1 MPQGPST
8 TPIALTGFRVALG
21 IAWAVLF
28 TVSVHAVQSMGVNA
42 AGAVFI
48 GDFAHPWRAQFN
60 TDFTIHLLLAAA
72 WMIYRSRSW
81 LVGVVCAILA
91 INLGGVFTL
100 AYLLVATFQAKGD
113 FAIVLLGHRASV
125 RA

>member
-1 MPQGPST
+1 MGQGTSNMRFGL
-8 TPIALTGFRVALG
+8 AGFRVALVLG
-21 IAWAVLF
+21 WAVLF
-28 TVSVHAVQSMGVNA
+28 TVSVHAIQSMGANA

-60 TDFTIHLLLAAA
+60 TDLSIHLLLAAA

-81 LVGVVCAILA
+81 VVGLVCAVLA

-100 AYLLVATFQAKGD
+100 AYLLVATFQARGD
-113 FAIVLLGHRASV
+113 MARVLLGRRAPAV
-125 RA
+125 